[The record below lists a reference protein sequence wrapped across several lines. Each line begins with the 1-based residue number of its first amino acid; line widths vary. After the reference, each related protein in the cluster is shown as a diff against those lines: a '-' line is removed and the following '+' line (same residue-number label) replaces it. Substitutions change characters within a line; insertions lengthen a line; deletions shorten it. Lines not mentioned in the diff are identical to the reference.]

1 MSICLCICFIRMGAI
16 LSNPHVSSVEA
27 LLPARFGRGELGVR
41 ESQPKSTGFRGLE
54 KKIVGEMDDLL
65 VGGLEHDWIMT
76 FHNIWEESS
85 QLTFIFFRG
94 VETTSQMNMIYR
106 DKIDDNDT
114 SLVANN
120 LGQNPEEVRV
130 FLLFPTGFPTTF
142 RYISVVSGLFSHGVR
157 ITLLHS
163 GVSPHIV
170 GGFCIPEGFAMLR
183 MCCIL

>member
-1 MSICLCICFIRMGAI
+1 
-16 LSNPHVSSVEA
+16 
-27 LLPARFGRGELGVR
+27 
-41 ESQPKSTGFRGLE
+41 
-54 KKIVGEMDDLL
+54 
-65 VGGLEHDWIMT
+65 MT